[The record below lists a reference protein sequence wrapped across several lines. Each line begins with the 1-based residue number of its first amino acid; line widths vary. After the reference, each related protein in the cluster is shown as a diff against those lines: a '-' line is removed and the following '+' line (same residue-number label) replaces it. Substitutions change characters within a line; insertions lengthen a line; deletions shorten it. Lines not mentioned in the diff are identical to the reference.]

1 MTTMT
6 KFGTIAAAATI
17 ALAVTGIAR
26 SADAVRP
33 GGEDGSNPSGMERV
47 CGNGQAKNFAET
59 YANCKRGDVIGL
71 GRASPAGVMSV
82 CDFTKTI
89 LYAQGEAIACV
100 YTGSIRQTVK

>member
-1 MTTMT
+1 MTTSM
-6 KFGTIAAAATI
+6 KFGVLAVAAVV
-17 ALAVTGIAR
+17 ALAVTGVAR
-26 SADAVRP
+26 SADSARP
-33 GGEDGSNPSGMERV
+33 GAEDGSNVTGAERV
-47 CGNGQAKNFAET
+47 CGNGQAKTFAET

-100 YTGSIRQTVK
+100 YTGSIRQTIK